1 MCTIAPVRC
10 YTLGRYT
17 AYLRVGEAVARKF
30 CFFREAFLFLCARK
44 RASLFKNF
52 GSVMAFVV
60 FKCACPCEV
69 K

>member
-1 MCTIAPVRC
+1 MRTKMCTIAPVRC

-44 RASLFKNF
+44 GQAYLKTL
-52 GSVMAFVV
+52 
-60 FKCACPCEV
+60 EV
-69 K
+69 